1 MRLQSKIH
9 ERLLSNLLY
18 GGGYINSNGFLLQR
32 RINSTPAG
40 KSSFFA
46 AASNLGGGGHPSWES
61 GALQERR
68 NYDSLAGLLS
78 GFEMPGR
85 IVGFFEAY
93 NCGVFGGF
101 IPQ

>member
-9 ERLLSNLLY
+9 ERLLSNLIY
-18 GGGYINSNGFLLQR
+18 DGGYINSNEFLLQR

-40 KSSFFA
+40 KSSFYA
-46 AASNLGGGGHPSWES
+46 AASNVGGGGHPSWES
-61 GALQERR
+61 FALQERR

-78 GFEMPGR
+78 GFEMPR
-85 IVGFFEAY
+85 RAIRYFNSY
-93 NCGVFGGF
+93 NCGFFGGF